1 MSEKIKTV
9 DLDAAFDKRVAEYF
23 SKKKNKY
30 TEEQWED
37 LVPELYRQF
46 ADTKIESLNAT
57 PNEYY
62 KKMSQEELS
71 TLLKAHF
78 EKGVGIDGFFRAAL
92 EEDRNKSVLLEL
104 LDASV
109 EEATFALEI
118 LGADKELYPE
128 YLSLLR
134 KENAEGLYGEI
145 TALLQEDADTLCDEL
160 LELYGEG
167 FARECIADILSCCLI
182 PREEVF
188 SLLLNEFLK
197 TERGVEAAVNRLIR
211 YADERA
217 LPYIKERAALAETG
231 YLDWRA
237 MRLAAEAL
245 GGSIA
250 ERDFKND
257 EEYIIL
263 QREEA
268 RQREEREKE
277 LSKQ

>member
-9 DLDAAFDKRVAEYF
+9 DLDAAFDKRVAEYI

-62 KKMSQEELS
+62 KKMSQKELS

-92 EEDRNKSVLLEL
+92 EEDKNKSVLLEL
-104 LDASV
+104 LDESV

-118 LGADKELYPE
+118 LGADKKLYPE

-145 TALLQEDADTLCDEL
+145 TALLQEDADALCDEL

-217 LPYIKERAALAETG
+217 LPYIKERAALSETG

-245 GGSIA
+245 GGSGILKTTKSILFCNGKRQDSA
-250 ERDFKND
+250 RRGKKNFPSN
-257 EEYIIL
+257 
-263 QREEA
+263 
-268 RQREEREKE
+268 KNT
-277 LSKQ
+277 

>member
-1 MSEKIKTV
+1 MSDKIKTV

-46 ADTKIESLNAT
+46 ADTKIEILNAT

-71 TLLKAHF
+71 ALLKAHF

-92 EEDRNKSVLLEL
+92 EEDKNKSVLLEL

-109 EEATFALEI
+109 EEAAFALEI
-118 LGADKELYPE
+118 LGEDKQLYPE

-134 KENAEGLYGEI
+134 KENAEQLYGEI
-145 TALLQEDADTLCDEL
+145 TPLLREDADALCDEL

-167 FARECIADILSCCLI
+167 FARECIADILSCCII

-197 TERGVEAAVNRLIR
+197 TETGVEAAVNRLIR

-217 LPYIKERAALAETG
+217 LPYIIERAALAETG

-237 MRLAAEAL
+237 LRLAAEAL
-245 GGSIA
+245 GGKVS